1 MNMAG
6 NFGSFVSANAF
17 PLLNRLTGGAAAYF
31 GAVAILSAVAAI
43 CWTGMGSVSRSGE
56 NR

>member
-17 PLLNRLTGGAAAYF
+17 PFLNRQTGGAAAYF
-31 GAVAILSAVAAI
+31 AAVAVLSGAAAV
-43 CWTGMGSVSRSGE
+43 CWTGMRSPFATS
-56 NR
+56 